1 MANLEGKILESLKHD
16 RLIRE
21 GHVAYSSG
29 RHSAALL
36 DPDHLTTNPVAVG
49 HMSYAIA
56 KHFFTDHIQTV
67 ASPSLQ
73 GAALAIWVG
82 HFLDPVARVVPA
94 AMTADGPAVP
104 RQLDDLVVDRR
115 VILIDDLIVS
125 GDLIRPLLQSVEA
138 HGGEVIG
145 IAALWNVG
153 DPEIAGHPVFGLLNT
168 VYDVWPQ
175 ADCPLCAAGEPAI
188 DAGY

>member
-1 MANLEGKILESLKHD
+1 MATLEGKILDSLKHD
-16 RLIRE
+16 RLVRE

-29 RHSAALL
+29 RHSGALL
-36 DPDHLTTNPVAVG
+36 DPDHLTTNPVSVG

-56 KHFFTDHIQTV
+56 KRFFTDHIQTV

-73 GAALAIWVG
+73 GAALAMWVG

-94 AMTADGPAVP
+94 EMTPDGPVAPP
-104 RQLDDLVVDRR
+104 RLDDLIVGRR
-115 VILIDDLIVS
+115 VLLVDDLIVS
-125 GDLIRPLLQSVEA
+125 GDLIR
-138 HGGEVIG
+138 

-153 DPEIAGHPVFGLLNT
+153 DLEIEGHEVFGLLNT
-168 VYDVWPQ
+168 AYDVWPQ
-175 ADCPLCAAGEPAI
+175 ADCPLCAAGVEAT

>member
-16 RLIRE
+16 RLVRE

-29 RHSAALL
+29 RHSGALL

-73 GAALAIWVG
+73 GAALAMWVG

-94 AMTADGPAVP
+94 EMTPEGPAAPP
-104 RQLDDLVVDRR
+104 RLDDLIVGRR
-115 VILIDDLIVS
+115 VLLIDDLIVS
-125 GDLIRPLLQSVEA
+125 GDLIRPLLHSVEA
-138 HGGEVIG
+138 RGGEVIG

-153 DPEIAGHPVFGLLNT
+153 EPEIEGHAVFGLLNT

-175 ADCPLCAAGEPAI
+175 AACPLCAAGDTPG